1 MEDSAELRLPVVG
14 DKQIRIEEDYNM
26 IVDNKTKIRRILT
39 MILLVICIGCIA
51 VIAWRW
57 GEAQR
62 AKELQQDMVTSS
74 VKETKDPMENPIDF
88 EALQKENPDIY
99 AWITIPDT
107 EISYPV
113 VQNRNTTD
121 LYDEYYLNHVV
132 DGVSGFA
139 GAIFTQRIN
148 ATDFSDG
155 NTVIYGHNLKNGT
168 MFTHLHDYESQEFMD
183 SHRTIYIYTP
193 DTIFTYEVFAAV
205 PFSDEHLMIAYDYS
219 SKEGIQTFVDA
230 VMDRGGVYAQDAAI
244 SGEDQLLTLSTCM
257 NQAPNQ
263 RYLVVAKLVEQQ

>member
-26 IVDNKTKIRRILT
+26 IVDNKTKMRRILT

-121 LYDEYYLNHVV
+121 LYDEYYLNHLV

-148 ATDFSDG
+148 DTDFSDG

-193 DTIFTYEVFAAV
+193 DHIYTYEVFAAV
-205 PFSDEHLMIAYDYS
+205 PFADDHLMIAYDYS
-219 SKEGIQTFVDA
+219 SKEGTQSFVDA
-230 VMDRGGVYAQDAAI
+230 VMDSDGVYAQDAAI